1 MEVPKFLLCTE
12 GSDLYRDLVEQ
23 YDSRDVA
30 IDTMAR
36 IASQTTTADE
46 VQALTDVMVGGVKD
60 ESAVIAAIS
69 AAEALAMTKDLCR
82 YLYGLLPEVPEQH
95 PQAAQYGVLVKSTD
109 IDVPNPVNVTALV
122 YETLTEQQRKS
133 VKRVLLENDLDL
145 ATGVEAHRN
154 GVAEID
160 FDMATVPAET
170 KEWFGQLGE
179 HHVEA
184 CPGYDLLTTSKN
196 GVAKYEFVEYHYT
209 SRKCIEGDIV
219 HLTLGGQP
227 HLRMVKAA
235 VVRSQPRKSS
245 GWTVPNEENRL
256 RLQNELKI
264 YASTIHWRHTHRSAW
279 LPHILVCDTLI
290 IESVKC
296 IYSQRDNVDEIL
308 DKLASFNVERHHAK
322 RIELHVQFDI
332 GSSYRHRAKPQTI
345 EVDHTFEGKLNDQVR
360 ELLSHK
366 STSYVIVK
374 KTVLG
379 TWRPHTVN
387 GVDLCFSPL
396 QIA

>member
-60 ESAVIAAIS
+60 ESVVIAAIS

-82 YLYGLLPEVPEQH
+82 YLYGLLSEVPQQH

-109 IDVPNPVNVTALV
+109 IDVDRPVNVTALV

-170 KEWFGQLGE
+170 KEWFDQLGE
-179 HHVEA
+179 HHIDSH
-184 CPGYDLLTTSKN
+184 PDYDLLTTSKN
-196 GVAKYEFVEYHYT
+196 GLANFELVEYHCT
-209 SRKCIEGDIV
+209 FQKCIEGDIV
-219 HLTLGGQP
+219 HLSLRKQP
-227 HLRMVKAA
+227 RLCMVRAV
-235 VVRSQPRKSS
+235 VVRSQPRKFN
-245 GWTVPNEENRL
+245 GWSVPKKENRL

-264 YASTIHWRHTHRSAW
+264 YASTIHWHHTHQDTW

-290 IESVKC
+290 IESVKYIC
-296 IYSQRDNVDEIL
+296 SQRDNVDEIL
-308 DKLASFNVERHHAK
+308 DKLMNFDAERHHAK
-322 RIELHVQFDI
+322 RIELHVKFDI
-332 GSSYRHRAKPQTI
+332 NSSYHYRAKPQTI
-345 EVDHTFEGKLNDQVR
+345 EVDHTFDGKLDDPVR
-360 ELLSHK
+360 ELLSLK

-387 GVDLCFSPL
+387 GFDLCFSPL